1 MGLDMYLEGERY
13 YSNIS
18 NDDVRPKLGD
28 YPIKQNIL
36 DMGYWRKHPDLH
48 GYIVQKYGGGGDE
61 CQEIY
66 LHPDALEDIAKAIE
80 EDRLAHNTEG
90 FFFGSSENH
99 IMHLKEDAKVFRD
112 AKAWIESFRESERWC
127 VAVKYQ
133 ASW

>member
-18 NDDVRPKLGD
+18 DNDVRPKLGD
-28 YPIKQNIL
+28 YQIKQNIL

-48 GYIVQKYGGGGDE
+48 GYIVQTYADGVDA

-66 LHPDALEDIAKAIE
+66 LHPDALEDIANAIE
-80 EDRLAHNTEG
+80 EDRLPHTEG
-90 FFFGSSENH
+90 FFFGKSEWH
-99 IMHLKEDAKVFRD
+99 KETKKKDAKIFRD
-112 AKAWIESFRESERWC
+112 AKAWINSFRESERWC
-127 VAVKYQ
+127 VSVKYQ

>member
-48 GYIVQKYGGGGDE
+48 GYIVQKYGG
-61 CQEIY
+61 
-66 LHPDALEDIAKAIE
+66 EDIAKAIE